1 MVRGV
6 FRLPELRWRNA
17 EPLEPDPGHAGEGTE
32 SLAYSRI
39 SIVIFGLSEDGRSY
53 AYLSATTVVA
63 AHPNADIGFH
73 AFLLANGGGGC
84 WMMAFVKAV
93 ARTILGLLLTVAIW
107 AAIVHVFD
115 TQHYILPGPDRV
127 FTAFVKHAGFL
138 LHHAG
143 ITAYETVLGFVLGAA
158 AGALLSVLLWL
169 FPIAARFAM
178 PPILVTQALPVF
190 AIAPILV
197 LWLGFGLASKIVVI
211 ILVIFFTVTSTFFD
225 GLQRLD
231 PGLYDLARLYRLSR
245 LKELWFF
252 RLPSGLPA
260 FASGLRVAAVFAPMG
275 AIIGEWAGAKGGLA
289 FIMLQSSNRM
299 QADMMFAALILLAAM
314 VLIMRF
320 AVNHLTRLLVPWQPL
335 T

>member
-1 MVRGV
+1 MKPV
-6 FRLPELRWRNA
+6 
-17 EPLEPDPGHAGEGTE
+17 
-32 SLAYSRI
+32 LA
-39 SIVIFGLSEDGRSY
+39 
-53 AYLSATTVVA
+53 SAAKTV
-63 AHPNADIGFH
+63 
-73 AFLLANGGGGC
+73 
-84 WMMAFVKAV
+84 
-93 ARTILGLLLTVAIW
+93 LGLGVTVALW
-107 AAIVHVFD
+107 AMIVTVFD
-115 TQHYILPGPDRV
+115 TPHYILPGPERV
-127 FTAFVKHAGFL
+127 FAAFAKNAPFL
-138 LHHAG
+138 MHHAG
-143 ITAYETVLGFVLGAA
+143 ITAFETVLGFVAGAA
-158 AGALLSVLLWL
+158 AGALLSVFLWL
-169 FPIAARFAM
+169 FPLAARFAM

-197 LWLGFGLASKIVVI
+197 LWLGFGLESKIVVVV
-211 ILVIFFTVTSTFFD
+211 LVIFFTVTSTFFD

-231 PGLYDLARLYRLSR
+231 PGLGDLARLYRLPR
-245 LKELWFF
+245 LRELWLF

-320 AVNHLTRLLVPWQPL
+320 IVNRFTQFLVPWQPV

>member
-1 MVRGV
+1 MTSFLMPV
-6 FRLPELRWRNA
+6 LRA
-17 EPLEPDPGHAGEGTE
+17 LTGA
-32 SLAYSRI
+32 
-39 SIVIFGLSEDGRSY
+39 
-53 AYLSATTVVA
+53 
-63 AHPNADIGFH
+63 
-73 AFLLANGGGGC
+73 
-84 WMMAFVKAV
+84 AV
-93 ARTILGLLLTVAIW
+93 AVAVW
-107 AAIVHVFD
+107 AAIVFVFD

-127 FTAFVKHAGFL
+127 FAAFAKNAGFL

-143 ITAYETVLGFVLGAA
+143 ITAYETVLGFVLGAL
-158 AGALLSVLLWL
+158 AGAVLSVFLWL
-169 FPIAARFAM
+169 FPVAARFAM

-197 LWLGFGLASKIVVI
+197 LWLGFGLASKIVVV

-231 PGLYDLARLYRLSR
+231 PGLGDLARLYRLSR
-245 LKELWFF
+245 LRELWLF

-299 QADMMFAALILLAAM
+299 QADLMFAALILLAAM

-320 AVNHLTRLLVPWQPL
+320 AVNRFTQFLVPWQ
-335 T
+335 TVT

>member
-1 MVRGV
+1 MMP
-6 FRLPELRWRNA
+6 FLMPLLRT
-17 EPLEPDPGHAGEGTE
+17 LAG
-32 SLAYSRI
+32 LA
-39 SIVIFGLSEDGRSY
+39 L
-53 AYLSATTVVA
+53 
-63 AHPNADIGFH
+63 
-73 AFLLANGGGGC
+73 
-84 WMMAFVKAV
+84 AV
-93 ARTILGLLLTVAIW
+93 ALW
-107 AAIVHVFD
+107 AAIVALFD
-115 TQHYILPGPDRV
+115 TPHYILPGPERV
-127 FTAFVKHAGFL
+127 AASFVKNAGFL
-138 LHHAG
+138 LQHAG
-143 ITAYETVLGFVLGAA
+143 ITAYETVLGFGLGAL
-158 AGALLSVLLWL
+158 AGAALSVMLWL
-169 FPIAARFAM
+169 FPVAARLAM

-197 LWLGFGLASKIVVI
+197 LWLGYGLASKIVVV

-231 PGLYDLARLYRLSR
+231 PGLGDLARLYRLSR
-245 LKELWFF
+245 LRELWLF

-299 QADMMFAALILLAAM
+299 QADLMFAALILLAAM

-320 AVNHLTRLLVPWQPL
+320 VVNRLTQYLVPWQAV